1 MSIRSPKD
9 QHRGWVLRSLG
20 TAAHTKALSYTGGEV
35 GLSWYKTHPHAPT
48 IVVEDIPSALR
59 ASQYINSVALLG
71 TGIGQVRAEEIA
83 EHARNGV
90 IMALDQ
96 DATGLSFRWARKWGL
111 LWGDVTVLPLKQDLK
126 DMNEQELKE
135 LLNES
140 RTTHTSEYN
149 EVEGSI

>member
-20 TAAHTKALSYTGGEV
+20 TASHTKALTYTGGKV
-35 GLSWYKTHPHAPT
+35 GLSCYKTQPNKPT
-48 IVVEDIPSALR
+48 IVVEDIPSAVR
-59 ASQYINSVALLG
+59 ASSYVNAVALLG
-71 TGIGQVRAEEIA
+71 TGIGLERAQEIQS
-83 EHARNGV
+83 HARNGV

-96 DATGLSFRWARKWGL
+96 DATGESFRWARKWGL
-111 LWGDVTVLPLKQDLK
+111 LWGDVKVLPLKCDLK

-135 LLNES
+135 LLDES

-149 EVEGSI
+149 EVEGGL